1 MRKKFKKSGG
11 KYEPKQRRSEKL
23 NKEKTRALNSLDNKM
38 TSSSNKCPPEMCS
51 VEERIKKVHLDE
63 KSEKGA
69 VTTNGVSQSPTT
81 SLKREDYL
89 TWDEYFMASAFLSSM
104 RSKDPATQVGAVIVN
119 PQNRIVGVGYNGMPT
134 GCSDDTLPWGKTSS
148 GLNTTNAMFLRV
160 FFTFFNLPHLILSLH
175 VFLSGTCW
183 WVIPLIISS
192 CFL

>member
-1 MRKKFKKSGG
+1 MNQNKGG
-11 KYEPKQRRSEKL
+11 LKL
-23 NKEKTRALNSLDNKM
+23 NKEKTEKTRTLNSLDNKM
-38 TSSSNKCPPEMCS
+38 TSSNKCPPEMCS
-51 VEERIKKVHLDE
+51 VEERIKKVHLDD

-69 VTTNGVSQSPTT
+69 VSVTTNGVSPPITTT

-160 FFTFFNLPHLILSLH
+160 FLWEKILLPYLILS
-175 VFLSGTCW
+175 F
-183 WVIPLIISS
+183 
-192 CFL
+192 

>member
-1 MRKKFKKSGG
+1 MNQNKGG
-11 KYEPKQRRSEKL
+11 LKL
-23 NKEKTRALNSLDNKM
+23 NKEKTEKTRTLNSLDNKM
-38 TSSSNKCPPEMCS
+38 TSSNKCPPEMCS

-148 GLNTTNAMFLRV
+148 GLNTTKAMFLRV
-160 FFTFFNLPHLILSLH
+160 FFLFFFTFR
-175 VFLSGTCW
+175 T
-183 WVIPLIISS
+183 
-192 CFL
+192 

>member
-1 MRKKFKKSGG
+1 M
-11 KYEPKQRRSEKL
+11 

-148 GLNTTNAMFLRV
+148 GLTTTNAIFLSFSL
-160 FFTFFNLPHLILSLH
+160 FFYLPYLILSH
-175 VFLSGTCW
+175 MSF
-183 WVIPLIISS
+183 
-192 CFL
+192 